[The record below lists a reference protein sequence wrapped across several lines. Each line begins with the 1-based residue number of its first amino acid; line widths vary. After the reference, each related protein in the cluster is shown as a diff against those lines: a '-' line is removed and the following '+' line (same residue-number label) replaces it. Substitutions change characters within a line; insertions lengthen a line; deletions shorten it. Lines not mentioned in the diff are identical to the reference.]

1 MVLINTLFE
10 QFKATS
16 FMEWL
21 AFLFGVAQVILAWKN
36 NVSNFYFGAFSVML
50 YVYLFYQNG
59 LFAEALLN
67 VYYLVVSVGGIFM
80 WRKNVS
86 HIEPII
92 RVCDKKFQL
101 QSLLLFLLTFL
112 ILFIVLKQFT
122 KSTVPLADALVSALA
137 WTGAYLLIHRKLEN
151 WLWLTASNI
160 LAIPL
165 QWYKGMPLTALLT
178 LIYLIVGIIG
188 YFDWKRTLRLNHRD

>member
-36 NVSNFYFGAFSVML
+36 KVSNFYFGAFSVML
-50 YVYLFYQNG
+50 YVYLFFQNG

-67 VYYLVVSVGGIFM
+67 VYYLVVSVGGIVM
-80 WRKNVS
+80 WQKKAS
-86 HIEPII
+86 HLEPTIG
-92 RVCDKKFQL
+92 VCDKKFQL
-101 QSLLLFLLTFL
+101 QSFLLFVLTFL
-112 ILFIVLKQFT
+112 VLFTVLKQFT
-122 KSTVPLADALVSALA
+122 NSTVPLADALVSALA
-137 WTGAYLLIHRKLEN
+137 WTGAYLLVHRKLEN

-188 YFDWKRTLRLNHRD
+188 YFDWKRKLRLNHHD